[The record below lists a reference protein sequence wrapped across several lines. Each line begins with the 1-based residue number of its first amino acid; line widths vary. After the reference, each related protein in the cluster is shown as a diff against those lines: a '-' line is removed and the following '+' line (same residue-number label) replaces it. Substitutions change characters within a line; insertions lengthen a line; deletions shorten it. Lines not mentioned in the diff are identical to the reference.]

1 MSEIAHYIPGIF
13 LIYGVFLLQ
22 NASPGPNVLAVMGI
36 SMSSGKD
43 SGIALGAGVAGG
55 TLTWSLFS
63 VMGLSAIIASYGQLL
78 IFIKIAGGSYLMW
91 LAYKSFRSAWS
102 NFDLDAPP
110 NDTSILTRSKYF
122 QRGFILNMS
131 NPKAALGWIAIVS
144 LGLDANAP
152 AWVGMAIVI
161 GTTLISLVVHIA
173 YATLFSTSRMTTLYA
188 KARRPVQGT
197 LGCLFSFAGYK
208 LLTTKIQ

>member
-1 MSEIAHYIPGIF
+1 MSEIIQYIPGIF

-22 NASPGPNVLAVMGI
+22 NASPGPNVLAVMGT
-36 SMSSGKD
+36 SMSAGKN
-43 SGIALGAGVAGG
+43 SGIALGFGVAGG

-63 VMGLSAIIASYGQLL
+63 VMGLSAVIASYGQFL
-78 IFIKIAGGSYLMW
+78 IFIKIAGGCYLLW

-102 NFDLDAPP
+102 NFDLDATSR
-110 NDTSILTRSKYF
+110 DTTTLTRNKYIR
-122 QRGFILNMS
+122 RGFILNMS
-131 NPKAALGWIAIVS
+131 NPKAAIGWIAIVS

-152 AWVGMAIVI
+152 AWVGAAIVI
-161 GTTLISLVVHIA
+161 GTTSISLIVHIA

-188 KARRPVQGT
+188 KARRPVQAT

-208 LLTTKIQ
+208 LLTARIE